1 MGILGERLR
10 LLREKNGKTQEDIS
24 KVIGTTQQIYSR
36 YETNKTELPVRH
48 LLNLSSYYNVSTDYL
63 LGRIDYPKIAPEF
76 SNSLIQNVTIG
87 DFVCRI
93 DSFNSK
99 SKRLLVDYVNYLTYM
114 ENTEKLKK
122 DDKTRLK
129 IQSNNDNLH
138 ALRTGHR
145 LQ

>member
-93 DSFNSK
+93 DSFYSK

-122 DDKTRLK
+122 DDKTK
-129 IQSNNDNLH
+129 NPIQ
-138 ALRTGHR
+138 
-145 LQ
+145 

>member
-87 DFVCRI
+87 DFVCSI
-93 DSFNSK
+93 DSLNRK
-99 SKRLLVDYVNYLTYM
+99 SNRLLVDYVNYLTYM

-122 DDKTRLK
+122 DDKTK
-129 IQSNNDNLH
+129 NPIQ
-138 ALRTGHR
+138 
-145 LQ
+145 

>member
-63 LGRIDYPKIAPEF
+63 LGGIDYPKIAPEF

-122 DDKTRLK
+122 DDKTK
-129 IQSNNDNLH
+129 NPIQ
-138 ALRTGHR
+138 
-145 LQ
+145 

>member
-36 YETNKTELPVRH
+36 YETNKTELPVQH

-76 SNSLIQNVTIG
+76 SSSLIQNVTIG

-122 DDKTRLK
+122 DDKTK
-129 IQSNNDNLH
+129 NPIQ
-138 ALRTGHR
+138 
-145 LQ
+145 

>member
-76 SNSLIQNVTIG
+76 SSSLIQNVTIG

-122 DDKTRLK
+122 DDKTK
-129 IQSNNDNLH
+129 NPIQ
-138 ALRTGHR
+138 
-145 LQ
+145 

>member
-10 LLREKNGKTQEDIS
+10 LLREKNGKAQEDIS

-122 DDKTRLK
+122 DDKTK
-129 IQSNNDNLH
+129 NPIQ
-138 ALRTGHR
+138 
-145 LQ
+145 

>member
-76 SNSLIQNVTIG
+76 SNSLIKNVTIG

-122 DDKTRLK
+122 DDKTK
-129 IQSNNDNLH
+129 NPIQ
-138 ALRTGHR
+138 
-145 LQ
+145 

>member
-122 DDKTRLK
+122 MTRLK

-138 ALRTGHR
+138 ALRTVHR

>member
-114 ENTEKLKK
+114 ENPEKLKK
-122 DDKTRLK
+122 DDKTK
-129 IQSNNDNLH
+129 NPIQ
-138 ALRTGHR
+138 
-145 LQ
+145 

>member
-99 SKRLLVDYVNYLTYM
+99 SKRLLVDYVNYPTYM

-122 DDKTRLK
+122 DDKTK
-129 IQSNNDNLH
+129 NPIQ
-138 ALRTGHR
+138 
-145 LQ
+145 

>member
-76 SNSLIQNVTIG
+76 SSSMIQNVTIG

-122 DDKTRLK
+122 DDKTK
-129 IQSNNDNLH
+129 NQIQ
-138 ALRTGHR
+138 
-145 LQ
+145 

>member
-24 KVIGTTQQIYSR
+24 KVIGTTQQIYPR

-122 DDKTRLK
+122 DDKTK
-129 IQSNNDNLH
+129 NPIQ
-138 ALRTGHR
+138 
-145 LQ
+145 

>member
-24 KVIGTTQQIYSR
+24 KVIGTTQQIYSW

-122 DDKTRLK
+122 DDKTK
-129 IQSNNDNLH
+129 NPIQ
-138 ALRTGHR
+138 
-145 LQ
+145 

>member
-1 MGILGERLR
+1 MSARI
-10 LLREKNGKTQEDIS
+10 
-24 KVIGTTQQIYSR
+24 
-36 YETNKTELPVRH
+36 
-48 LLNLSSYYNVSTDYL
+48 YL

-122 DDKTRLK
+122 DDKTK
-129 IQSNNDNLH
+129 NPIQ
-138 ALRTGHR
+138 
-145 LQ
+145 

>member
-122 DDKTRLK
+122 MTRLK

>member
-1 MGILGERLR
+1 M
-10 LLREKNGKTQEDIS
+10 
-24 KVIGTTQQIYSR
+24 
-36 YETNKTELPVRH
+36 RH

-93 DSFNSK
+93 DSLNSK

-122 DDKTRLK
+122 DDKTK
-129 IQSNNDNLH
+129 NPIQ
-138 ALRTGHR
+138 
-145 LQ
+145 

>member
-87 DFVCRI
+87 GFLCRI
-93 DSFNSK
+93 DSFNNK

-122 DDKTRLK
+122 DDKTK
-129 IQSNNDNLH
+129 NPNQ
-138 ALRTGHR
+138 
-145 LQ
+145 

>member
-36 YETNKTELPVRH
+36 HETNKPELPVRH

-122 DDKTRLK
+122 DDKTK
-129 IQSNNDNLH
+129 NPIQ
-138 ALRTGHR
+138 
-145 LQ
+145 

>member
-99 SKRLLVDYVNYLTYM
+99 SKRLLADYVNYLTYM

-122 DDKTRLK
+122 DDKTK
-129 IQSNNDNLH
+129 NPIQ
-138 ALRTGHR
+138 
-145 LQ
+145 

>member
-48 LLNLSSYYNVSTDYL
+48 LLNLSSYYNVSTDYP

-122 DDKTRLK
+122 DDKTK
-129 IQSNNDNLH
+129 NPIQ
-138 ALRTGHR
+138 
-145 LQ
+145 

>member
-93 DSFNSK
+93 DSFSSK

-122 DDKTRLK
+122 DDKTK
-129 IQSNNDNLH
+129 NPIQ
-138 ALRTGHR
+138 
-145 LQ
+145 

>member
-76 SNSLIQNVTIG
+76 SNSLIQNVTIWY
-87 DFVCRI
+87 FVCRI

-122 DDKTRLK
+122 DDKTK
-129 IQSNNDNLH
+129 NPIQ
-138 ALRTGHR
+138 
-145 LQ
+145 

>member
-114 ENTEKLKK
+114 ENTEKLEK
-122 DDKTRLK
+122 DDKTK
-129 IQSNNDNLH
+129 NPIQ
-138 ALRTGHR
+138 
-145 LQ
+145 

>member
-99 SKRLLVDYVNYLTYM
+99 SKRLLVDYVNYM

-122 DDKTRLK
+122 DDKTK
-129 IQSNNDNLH
+129 NPIQ
-138 ALRTGHR
+138 
-145 LQ
+145 

>member
-76 SNSLIQNVTIG
+76 SNSLIQNVTIR

-122 DDKTRLK
+122 DDKTK
-129 IQSNNDNLH
+129 NPIQ
-138 ALRTGHR
+138 
-145 LQ
+145 

>member
-1 MGILGERLR
+1 M
-10 LLREKNGKTQEDIS
+10 
-24 KVIGTTQQIYSR
+24 
-36 YETNKTELPVRH
+36 RH
-48 LLNLSSYYNVSTDYL
+48 LLSLSSYYNVSTDYL

-122 DDKTRLK
+122 DDKTK
-129 IQSNNDNLH
+129 NPIQ
-138 ALRTGHR
+138 
-145 LQ
+145 

>member
-99 SKRLLVDYVNYLTYM
+99 SKRLPVDYVNYLTYM

-122 DDKTRLK
+122 DDKTK
-129 IQSNNDNLH
+129 NPIQ
-138 ALRTGHR
+138 
-145 LQ
+145 

>member
-63 LGRIDYPKIAPEF
+63 LGRTSCPEPYP
-76 SNSLIQNVTIG
+76 V
-87 DFVCRI
+87 
-93 DSFNSK
+93 
-99 SKRLLVDYVNYLTYM
+99 
-114 ENTEKLKK
+114 KK
-122 DDKTRLK
+122 EMPR
-129 IQSNNDNLH
+129 
-138 ALRTGHR
+138 
-145 LQ
+145 

>member
-36 YETNKTELPVRH
+36 YETNKTELPVRRH

-122 DDKTRLK
+122 DDKTK
-129 IQSNNDNLH
+129 NPIQ
-138 ALRTGHR
+138 
-145 LQ
+145 

>member
-24 KVIGTTQQIYSR
+24 KVIGTTQPIYSR

-122 DDKTRLK
+122 DDKTK
-129 IQSNNDNLH
+129 NPIQ
-138 ALRTGHR
+138 
-145 LQ
+145 